1 MLINYHG
8 NMIQLTEDGAY
19 RPDTLIINGELASMT
34 LYAEHHEGK
43 NWRAYPDGNYL
54 FYQTE
59 SGKEYSIPQKRLMDT
74 FQDEIREAIAATG
87 KTMKEV
93 SELTEIPYRTMQ
105 DYRSGQRTPN
115 KITREAVLNKINELK
130 GK

>member
-1 MLINYHG
+1 MLIKYNG
-8 NMIQLTEDGAY
+8 NMIKLTEDGAY

-43 NWRAYPDGNYL
+43 NWRADPDGNYL

-59 SGKEYSIPQKRLMDT
+59 SGKKYGIPQKRLMNT
-74 FQDEIREAIAATG
+74 FQDELREAIAATG
-87 KTMKEV
+87 KKLSEV
-93 SELTEIPYRTMQ
+93 SREIEVPYRTMQ